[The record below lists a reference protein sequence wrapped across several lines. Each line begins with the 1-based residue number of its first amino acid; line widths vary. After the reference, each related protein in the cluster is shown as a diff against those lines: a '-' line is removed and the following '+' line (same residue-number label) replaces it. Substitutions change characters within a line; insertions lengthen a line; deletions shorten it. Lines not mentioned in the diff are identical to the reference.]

1 MEIIVKSFSS
11 ENRPYGEFLT
21 DNLEDA
27 IAHFKAEIRLGHDAI
42 ITAKAIRSS
51 ATTDSISGFSS

>member
-27 IAHFKAEIRLGHDAI
+27 IAHFKAEVRLGHRASI
-42 ITAKAIRSS
+42 EAKPINN
-51 ATTDSISGFSS
+51 

>member
-27 IAHFKAEIRLGHDAI
+27 IAHFKAEVRLGHDAI
-42 ITAKAIRSS
+42 ITANQTYQNTKRN
-51 ATTDSISGFSS
+51 